1 MSNDI
6 LSIGWCHA
14 LTEGS
19 AVFDPPRL
27 FAIGKDPSES
37 KRGYLSCPAVRSTCT
52 GLLEVAAPFSL
63 RLSFEAKGGAYML
76 TPIYPQTSI
85 QPARLRD
92 LIILE
97 PSDTWPSKRRPV
109 LQIPSPYLFV
119 SDVHVEMEQLH
130 PFLAPTTQ
138 LNWRLIPGRFNIFGW
153 QRPLNWAIEWDVD
166 AGDLVIKAGE
176 PLYFLR
182 FYDEE
187 GRSLKEI
194 NLLQIEFSRELA
206 DRVSMTAGVT
216 SIRRGMVPVMERA
229 AQTRSKKLVIKK

>member
-19 AVFDPPRL
+19 AVYDPPRL
-27 FAIGKDPSES
+27 FATGKDPSES
-37 KRGYLSCPAVRSTCT
+37 KRGYLSCPAVRSTCA

-97 PSDTWPSKRRPV
+97 PSDDQKEAPE
-109 LQIPSPYLFV
+109 LFKLR
-119 SDVHVEMEQLH
+119 Q
-130 PFLAPTTQ
+130 T
-138 LNWRLIPGRFNIFGW
+138 
-153 QRPLNWAIEWDVD
+153 
-166 AGDLVIKAGE
+166 IKAI
-176 PLYFLR
+176 F
-182 FYDEE
+182 DE
-187 GRSLKEI
+187 
-194 NLLQIEFSRELA
+194 IE
-206 DRVSMTAGVT
+206 
-216 SIRRGMVPVMERA
+216 
-229 AQTRSKKLVIKK
+229 SKK